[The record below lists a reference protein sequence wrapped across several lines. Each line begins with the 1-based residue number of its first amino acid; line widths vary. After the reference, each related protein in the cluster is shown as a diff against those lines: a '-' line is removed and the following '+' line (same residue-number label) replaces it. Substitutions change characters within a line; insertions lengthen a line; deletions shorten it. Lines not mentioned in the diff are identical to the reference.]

1 MVYQLD
7 ALFLLGNYLNSW
19 DEFDLRKYSYY
30 KHIIFTKNFVKSIS
44 RKICC
49 ILTSQ
54 PDAGGS
60 PSQLGGGP
68 PYFRCPVVTSSLYPV
83 RLRISLILSSSGP
96 FAIKAELPF
105 VVVTPV
111 KNKQTVVDHDKM

>member
-1 MVYQLD
+1 MPFFVGK
-7 ALFLLGNYLNSW
+7 LLGTNGMNLISENTEVSI
-19 DEFDLRKYSYY
+19 
-30 KHIIFTKNFVKSIS
+30 HIINTSFSRKIS

-111 KNKQTVVDHDKM
+111 KNK